1 MQKHSTPLRGI
12 HKRQLGTGRRV
23 AVPGHKSFEDFLL
36 ADARV
41 PSGQGLY
48 GPYSFAGREALLH
61 VVRAVDDIFR
71 DKQTDAEVSL
81 AGGAQFGKTILELNL
96 AAYVTG
102 QQFRNFGLYLP
113 DYRKLIVL

>member
-23 AVPGHKSFEDFLL
+23 AVPGHKSFEDFSVGGR
-36 ADARV
+36 AGPERARLV
-41 PSGQGLY
+41 WAL
-48 GPYSFAGREALLH
+48 FLCRAEALLH

-81 AGGAQFGKTILELNL
+81 AGGRSL
-96 AAYVTG
+96 AKP
-102 QQFRNFGLYLP
+102 FWS
-113 DYRKLIVL
+113 